1 MIQTGFESR
10 IKVQQII
17 ENQLPGF
24 ILDESPKAAEF
35 LKQYYISQEYQ
46 GGPVDIAENLDQ
58 YLNLDNLVPEVIVGK
73 VGLSTNITSTVGV
86 ITVTSTKGFPP
97 SYGLLKIDDEVITY
111 TGITTNTFTGCV
123 RGFSG
128 ITSYHQ
134 DLNREELVFSETSSA
149 PHSSNSTV
157 INLSSQFLQ
166 EFYKKLKYTL
176 TPGLENSDFVSDLH
190 VGNFIKESKTLYQTK
205 GTDESFRI
213 LFNVLYGETPKVI
226 DLEQFLIKPSS
237 ATFIQREVMIAERI
251 SGDPSLLVGQT
262 IKKSTDE
269 NTSASVSEVEII
281 TRGGKNYYKLMIFV
295 GYDDASPTITGT
307 FNITGSTRLIENA
320 QPNAEIITVDS
331 TIGFAESGTLYFGNN
346 VVSYTSKS
354 INQFFGCT
362 GIGETVAKTGI
373 VRSDETY
380 YGYENGDTTKKVELR
395 LTGVLS
401 NFSST
406 LQLGPIEEN
415 EQIGIKYLGDVVTN
429 PSSNPSD
436 KQIFTNSW
444 IYNTSSRFQISS
456 FNSGAISQVTLSSD
470 IDKSR
475 LKVGDKIDI
484 LERDTEILVANDL
497 SVTEITNKQ
506 VTTSGNFTLNQNKDY
521 DIRRN
526 IKTSSTS
533 TTTPSLEFDSLFADV
548 QNVYFDRESDYAY
561 VASNSLPSYQI
572 TKNTFRY
579 IVSSLSSASE
589 EESQNGLYSIIN
601 FTQKVSFLSGSE
613 IYYHPEN
620 SPISGLSE
628 GIYYVEVLSDKKQI
642 RLYNS
647 KSFIGSESYVQFGS
661 LTSGEH
667 SFILNNQSTNTI
679 SPQKVLRK
687 FPISRNIAD
696 GNPDL
701 TTPGS
706 IGMLI
711 NGVELTSY
719 KSNEKIYYGPLKSVN
734 VLNGGKN
741 YDVINPPVLAISSGI
756 ASIQPIVNGT
766 IERIFVDPQEFNLN
780 TLVSID
786 ITGGNGKGASFQ
798 PIIEIQRREIKF
810 DAKQVGNGGGVD
822 VSSETIT
829 FQSAHNLTDG
839 QIIYYNP
846 DNNIPLGIGT
856 FNSNNTDQGRALKSQ
871 VPYYTK
877 YINNTTIQ
885 LYENLNDFKS
895 GINTVGFTTVGTSGI
910 HKFETEPKKILT
922 DVKILNGG
930 IGYENRKLRV
940 NPTGISTINN
950 TINFENHGFNHG
962 ELITYTYETTPI
974 TTLSL
979 DNQYYVLKVDE
990 NSFRLSDAGIGGTD
1004 ISNYQREKYVKFNN
1018 TGSGYQ
1024 IFNYPEIVTTV
1035 NYTTSGIG
1043 STSILG
1049 TINAYPVVRGQ
1060 IVGAYVYN
1068 NGSDYGSTILN
1079 LHKKPS
1085 ITVKNG
1091 KNAQIIPIVNDGRII
1106 DTSIQY
1112 GGIEYYSTP
1121 NLKVNGTGS
1130 GCILRPVVV
1139 DNKITDV
1146 VIITSGS
1153 GYDSNTTITVE
1164 PSGTGVLLDPQ
1175 VRSLEI
1181 NTNVFYGIE
1190 DSVSGTRKESN
1201 ELLINS
1207 KNNLQYSISGYFQ
1220 NLQNEFNDN
1229 GVNHSPIIGW
1239 AYDGNP
1245 IYGSYGYSNPKQ
1257 ISPIKKL
1264 VSGYTANISNIED
1277 RPSGF
1282 DLGFFVDD
1290 YKFTS
1295 SGDLD
1300 VYNGRFCITPEF
1312 PNGVYAYFA
1321 TSSLDIFGTPVGQFP
1336 YFVGNYYRSKF
1347 IPENTYLNQS
1357 FDFNN
1362 SKLIR
1367 NTFPYNINNEYGG
1380 NDFIIESNE
1389 IINQRTSAE
1398 SVTSGS
1404 VTNLDIVD
1412 GGSDYKVG
1420 DNLKFDETG
1429 TGGGGLI
1436 AQVSKV
1442 RGKDIVDLQT
1452 TVTSYQDAIFTWKG
1466 GNQVQVSIAP
1476 QHSIENLDTVTISGF
1491 STSLSDLN
1499 GSHQVNVVPHTAI
1512 LTKDMPAY
1520 SLAGVVT
1527 DVYVTTI
1534 PDNISIG
1541 SSITIEQETLSV
1553 LNVFNE
1559 LNVIRVVRE
1568 STGLAHT
1575 APIAVNFIPDSFTI
1589 SHKTDYFD
1597 SKVNEKIYF
1606 NPKQSVGVGTTPGIG
1621 ISLTYTVGTKDYQIS
1636 VPTQSIF
1643 IPNHPFQTNQEVTFG
1658 NIGAASS
1665 IIISY
1670 TENGSSYNLPISG
1683 NEQKVYIIKKSK
1695 DYIGIVTQ
1703 VGLTTTS
1710 NGVFFLNNG
1719 SDYYQYSLAA
1729 NHTQVKGNVDKIKA
1743 SVSVSTAHGLY
1754 SGDLVSLNANP
1765 NLSVG
1770 IGTSISVYVKYDTS
1784 RERLLINPIDFTSS
1798 GINTSS
1804 NSITINSHNLNTGD
1818 KVLYSSSGS
1827 VAAGLST
1834 GFYFVYKV
1842 DNNRIKLCDT
1852 YIDSTTVPPTV
1863 VDITSVGAANQKLS
1877 PVNPKLNVIKND
1889 NLVFNLS
1896 DSSLSGFNFKLYFDR
1911 DFTDEFVSTGATTI
1925 FSTSGVGTVGVSTN
1939 ASLTLNYSE
1948 ELPTKLYYSL
1958 EKSGYISTA
1967 DNEVKDYCEINF
1979 IGSEYNGDYIISGV
1993 GTTTFN
1999 IVLDSIPEKL
2009 SYNQSECDTLQY
2021 YTNSSTT
2028 SGAIKSIRIISG
2040 GNQFKKL
2047 PIFTGSDSL
2056 NGEGAYIICKSNSV
2070 GKINQTKILNEGFE
2084 YPSDKTLSPKASIPL
2099 TLTLS
2104 SSNTISNINVLDGG
2118 KNYTQSP
2125 NLIIV
2130 NPSTGEKIDSGFLS
2144 PNFVGNGIVSVN
2156 IVNEPKGLP
2165 SQTVKI
2171 ASINNTNGVGIQSI
2185 TTLTSG
2191 IATCILVTPLS
2202 GFNIEPFAIGD
2213 KIYVEG
2219 IQQYGT
2225 DGDGFNSENYGYEFF
2240 TVTNYS
2246 NAGTS
2251 EPRQLTFSVAGF
2263 TTNAGIAKTVQNSY
2277 GYIVNYNDYPK
2288 FEVVQKLSSFIIGE
2302 YLSVLVFGQYVETDL
2317 RIVQYNETNIKVEGN
2332 YQLLQSNTIRGIQ
2345 SGSIATIDSIVENYG
2360 EFEIS
2365 YSSRQKIGW
2374 SDNVGSLDSDF
2385 QVISDNN
2392 YYQNLSYSLKS
2403 SQTWENIVSPV
2414 NNILHPRGL
2423 KNFADTEITTSVGFG
2438 TTTPVEYTSV
2448 LYDIINENRADTI
2461 NNFDLVLDV
2470 DLPTPNS
2477 SKSIK
2482 FKNKKLTDYIKC
2494 STNRVLQIDD
2504 ISAQFSSSEL
2514 NSDITN
2520 FSNIFDISSLK
2531 KYNRFLIQ
2539 VSNNSNSQVEFK
2551 EIVTINDNQDIFTL
2565 EKGRLSN
2572 TDIEISDIY
2581 GYKDELENY
2590 YLKFNP
2596 SDTYNTDYKI
2606 KVLSNTFNNFETGIG
2621 TYSIGFVN
2629 LINSNSIVDVGSTV
2643 AIVSAPIGNL
2653 QSIFSNVHI
2662 VDNIN
2667 NEMNY
2672 VELFVDHDG
2681 TNTNMSEYYFDSNN
2695 DYSSNFI
2702 GSFGASISNNIVT
2715 LNYTNTSNNQVTL
2728 RSKNVGFGSTSI
2740 GISTYRFKSEG
2751 QPDQNERTVTYNSNY
2766 NKVSAAST
2774 IVSLNKSLFTSL
2786 KSTIRVSIGQT
2797 SSLHQVM
2804 MIHDGMDVYTS
2815 QYPFLSIGSTSG
2827 IGTFGGEY
2835 NGNLVNLKFY
2845 PDSGLSG
2852 TFTISSFNES
2862 FYTDLDVANVP
2873 QDLTYSKITESVSSL
2888 EYISV
2893 NSENKNRLD
2902 FNLKYEQY
2910 PIFEKTFDPTNTSI
2924 LNYNTGEFKI
2934 TNHFFSTGEE
2944 LIYTPSSSFSGL
2956 TAAAVGI
2963 GTTLNS
2969 VGIITNILPTKVF
2982 AIKINN
2988 DIFKLSTR
2996 KDYAQAGI
3004 YVTFT
3009 SVGDGNYHKLEMV
3022 KKNEKSIITINNIIQ
3037 HPITYSLV
3045 TYNLGNGGQIGT
3057 ASSLITLTGISSI
3070 TTNNLLKI
3078 DNEYMKVLNVGFG
3091 TTSSG
3096 PISFAGTFPL
3106 VEVQRGFVGSSATSH
3121 SIGTS
3126 VYIYSGS
3133 FNISGSKIYFTEA
3146 PRGTIF
3152 DNTFD
3157 NLPAP
3162 KSYFT
3167 GRVFLKNDYSSNQV
3181 YDDISTK
3188 FTGIGQT
3195 YTLTSQGINTVGL
3208 TSTGG
3213 NGIVLING
3221 IFQTPSTQ
3229 NNKNN
3234 NYLIQENANLGI
3246 SSIVFSGITSTDG
3259 SVVVSNYD
3267 INRNQLPRGGMIV
3280 SLGSTPG
3287 LGFAPLVGA
3296 SVTATV
3302 SSGSIISV
3310 GIGTIGNFGSGYR
3323 NPVSIAV
3330 TDSSHTGTPA
3340 TITATVG
3347 AGGTLAFNIV
3357 GGGTGYVNPIINISS
3372 PSYENLPVTGVS
3384 RLGIGSTT
3392 DTGIG
3397 LLLNVEVGASSTVG
3411 VGSTLFEVTSFK
3423 ITRPGYG
3430 FKKGD
3435 VIKPVGLVTARGL
3448 TSPINDFTLTV
3459 LDTFTDSFS
3468 AWQFGELDYI
3478 DSIATLQDGKRRR
3491 FPLYYN
3497 SQLLSFEKDSSNSD
3511 SQLIDFDSL
3520 LVIFINGIL
3529 QEPKYA
3535 YEFTGGTSFTFNVP
3549 PKIEDEVSIFF
3560 YRGSSSDSAT
3570 VYVTESIKPGDDLQ
3584 VSSNNNILGITT
3596 TQNNRVITNIKTS
3609 DTIDTNTYN
3618 SQGIDIVNYKPTS
3631 WTKQKVD
3638 RFIDGRI
3645 ISKSRDSV
3653 EPQIYPTAKIIKDFS
3668 TTDTNLFVDNAQFF
3682 NYENEVSVDFNAFIV
3697 SGAPDPVSAAVT
3709 AIVSAAGT
3717 IQSLSISNGGSGY
3730 SGSSVTVKIAAPLT
3744 VGVSTSLPM
3753 GVGIGIGTVA
3763 SATIAV
3769 SNGSLT
3775 TPITITNPG
3784 LGYSIGMEPQVIAPL
3799 PDPIYENISNVSS
3812 VQGFSGS
3819 IVGIAT
3825 TVGIGTALAI
3835 KFTLDS
3841 TLAPFTGLS
3850 VGNPIYIFNTKVG
3863 NGVTSIYT
3871 QNAAIVGVGTTF
3883 LDNIYNITAVNTSTG
3898 IITCNIQSNSSVVGI
3913 ATTGS
3918 TVGQFSWG
3926 RLSGFTRS
3934 SSPISIAVS
3943 SYKTDIGLSTF
3954 PTIQRRGFGFN
3965 NSGALEK
3972 NL

>member
-1 MIQTGFESR
+1 MAQTGFESR

-58 YLNLDNLVPEVIVGK
+58 YLNLDNLIPEVIVGN
-73 VGLSTNITSTVGV
+73 VSLTTNITSTVGI
-86 ITVTSTKGFPP
+86 ITVTSTKGFPS

-134 DLNREELVFSETSSA
+134 DLNSEELVFSETSSSS
-149 PHSSNSTV
+149 HSSNSKV

-176 TPGLENSDFVSDLH
+176 TPDLENKNFVSDLH

-205 GTDESFRI
+205 GTNESFRI
-213 LFNVLYGETPKVI
+213 LFNILYGETPKVV

-237 ATFIQREVMIAERI
+237 AQYIRREVMVAERI
-251 SGDPSLLVGQT
+251 SGNPSLLVGQT

-269 NTSASVSEVEII
+269 TTSASVSEVEII

-307 FNITGSTRLIENA
+307 FNITGSTKLIEDV

-331 TIGFAESGTLYFGNN
+331 TIGFAESGTIYFGNN

-362 GIGETVAKTGI
+362 GIEETVAKTAT

-380 YGYENGDTTKKVELR
+380 YGYANGDTAKKVELR

-406 LQLGPIEEN
+406 SQLGPIEEN
-415 EQIGIKYLGDVVTN
+415 EQIGIKHLGDVVTN

-444 IYNTSSRFQISS
+444 IYNTSSRFQISN
-456 FNSGAISQVTLSSD
+456 FNVGTISQVTLSGD
-470 IDKSR
+470 IDKSG

-484 LERDTEILVANDL
+484 LERDTEILVVNEL

-506 VTTSGNFTLNQNKDY
+506 ITTSGNFTLNQNKDY

-533 TTTPSLEFDSLFADV
+533 ATAPSLEFDSLFADV
-548 QNVYFDRESDYAY
+548 QNVYFDRANDYAY
-561 VASNSLPSYQI
+561 VASNSLPSYQV
-572 TKNTFRY
+572 TKNIFRY

-589 EESQNGLYSIIN
+589 EESQNGLYSIVN
-601 FTQKVSFLSGSE
+601 FIEKVSFLSGSQ
-613 IYYHPEN
+613 IYYRPEN

-628 GIYYVEVLSDKKQI
+628 GTYYVKVLDDKKQI
-642 RLYNS
+642 KLYKS
-647 KSFIGSESYVQFGS
+647 KSFIGSESYVQFGP

-667 SFILNNQSTNTI
+667 SFILNNQSSNTI

-687 FPISRNIAD
+687 FPITRNIAD

-734 VLNGGKN
+734 VLNGGKS
-741 YDVINPPVLAISSGI
+741 YDVINPPVLSVSSGI

-766 IERIFVDPQEFNLN
+766 IERIFIDPQEFNLD

-798 PIIEIQRREIKF
+798 PIIEIQRRDIKF
-810 DAKQVGNGGGVD
+810 DAKQVSNGGGVD
-822 VSSETIT
+822 ISSETIT
-829 FQSAHNLTDG
+829 FQSAHNLTNG

-871 VPYYTK
+871 TPYYTK
-877 YINNTTIQ
+877 YINDTTIQ
-885 LYENLNDFKS
+885 LYEKLNDFKS

-940 NPTGISTINN
+940 NPTGISTINS

-974 TTLSL
+974 TTLSS
-979 DNQYYVLKVDE
+979 DKQYYVLKVNE

-1004 ISNYQREKYVKFNN
+1004 RSNYQREKYVKFNN

-1043 STSILG
+1043 STSISG
-1049 TINAYPVVRGQ
+1049 TINAHPIVRGQ
-1060 IVGAYVYN
+1060 IVGTYVYN
-1068 NGSDYGSTILN
+1068 NGTDYGSTILN
-1079 LHKKPS
+1079 LHKKPT

-1091 KNAQIIPIVNDGRII
+1091 KNAQIIPIVNEGRII
-1106 DTSIQY
+1106 DVSIQY

-1121 NLKVNGTGS
+1121 NLKVNGSGS

-1146 VIITSGS
+1146 VITTSGS

-1164 PSGTGVLLDPQ
+1164 PSGTGVLFDPQ

-1190 DSVSGTRKESN
+1190 DNVSGTRKESN

-1220 NLQNEFNDN
+1220 NLQNQFNDN

-1336 YFVGNYYRSKF
+1336 YFIGNYYRSKF
-1347 IPENTYLNQS
+1347 ISENTYLNQS

-1362 SKLIR
+1362 SKLVR
-1367 NTFPYNINNEYGG
+1367 NTFPYNVNNEYGG

-1389 IINQRTSAE
+1389 IINQKTSAE

-1404 VTNLDIVD
+1404 VTNLDIIE

-1420 DNLKFDETG
+1420 DNLNFDETG

-1442 RGKDIVDLQT
+1442 SGKDIVDLQT
-1452 TVTSYQDAIFTWKG
+1452 TVTTYQDAIFTWKDG
-1466 GNQVQVSIAP
+1466 SQVQVSIPP

-1491 STSLSDLN
+1491 STSLSNLN
-1499 GSHQVNVVPHTAI
+1499 NSHQVNVVPYGSI
-1512 LTKDMPAY
+1512 LIKNMPAY

-1527 DVYVTTI
+1527 DVYVSAI
-1534 PDNISIG
+1534 PDNISTG

-1589 SHKTDYFD
+1589 NHKTDYFD

-1606 NPKQSVGVGTTPGIG
+1606 NPKQSVGVGTTSGIG
-1621 ISLTYTVGTKDYQIS
+1621 ISLTYTVGTKNYQIS

-1665 IIISY
+1665 IIVSY
-1670 TENGSSYNLPISG
+1670 TENGSAYNLPISG

-1719 SDYYQYSLAA
+1719 SDYYQYSLTA
-1729 NHTQVKGNVDKIKA
+1729 NHAQVKGNVDRIKA

-1754 SGDLVSLNANP
+1754 SGDLISLNTHP

-1770 IGTSISVYVKYDTS
+1770 IGTSISVYVKYDSS

-1804 NSITINSHNLNTGD
+1804 NSITINSHNLSTGD

-1827 VAAGLST
+1827 VASGLST
-1834 GFYFVYKV
+1834 GFYFVYRV
-1842 DNNRIKLCDT
+1842 DGNRIKLCDT
-1852 YIDSTTVPPTV
+1852 YIDSITVPPTV

-1877 PVNPKLNVIKND
+1877 PVNPKLNVIKNN

-1948 ELPTKLYYSL
+1948 GLPTKLYYSL

-1967 DNEVKDYCEINF
+1967 DNEVKDYSEINF

-1999 IVLDSIPEKL
+1999 IVLDAIPEKL
-2009 SYNQSECDTLQY
+2009 SYNQSECDTLEY
-2021 YTNSSTT
+2021 YTNSTTT
-2028 SGAIKSIRIISG
+2028 SGAIKNIRIISG
-2040 GNQFKKL
+2040 GNEFKKL
-2047 PIFTGSDSL
+2047 PTFTGSDSIT
-2056 NGEGAYIICKSNSV
+2056 GEGAYIVSKSDSV

-2130 NPSTGEKIDSGFLS
+2130 NPNTGEKIDSGSLS
-2144 PNFVGNGIVSVN
+2144 PNFVGNAIVYVD
-2156 IVNEPKGLP
+2156 IINEPKGLP

-2171 ASINNTNGVGIQSI
+2171 RSINNTNGVGIQSI
-2185 TTLTSG
+2185 TTLASG

-2202 GFNIEPFAIGD
+2202 GFNIEPFAVGD

-2225 DGDGFNSENYGYEFF
+2225 DGYGFNSENYGYEFF
-2240 TVTNYS
+2240 TVTNYT
-2246 NAGTS
+2246 NTGTF

-2263 TTNAGIAKTVQNSY
+2263 TTNAGIAKTIQNSY
-2277 GYIVNYNDYPK
+2277 GYIINYNNYPK
-2288 FEVVQKLSSFIIGE
+2288 FEVIQKLSSFIIGE
-2302 YLSVLVFGQYVETDL
+2302 YLSVLISGQFIKTDL
-2317 RIVQYNETNIKVEGN
+2317 RVVQYNKTNIKVEGN
-2332 YQLLQSNTIRGIQ
+2332 YQLLQYNTIRGIQ
-2345 SGSIATIDSIVENYG
+2345 SGSIATIDTIVENYG

-2374 SDNVGSLDSDF
+2374 SDNIGSLDSDF

-2403 SQTWENIVSPV
+2403 SQTWENIVSDV

-2423 KNFADTEITTSVGFG
+2423 KNFADTEITSNVGFG
-2438 TTTPVEYTSV
+2438 TTESVEYTSV
-2448 LYDIINENRADTI
+2448 LYDIINENRVDTI

-2470 DLPTPNS
+2470 DLPTPDS

-2482 FKNKKLTDYIKC
+2482 FKNKKLADYVKC
-2494 STNRVLQIDD
+2494 STNRSLQIDD
-2504 ISAQFSSSEL
+2504 IGALFSNSEL
-2514 NSDITN
+2514 SSTTI
-2520 FSNIFDISSLK
+2520 FSNIFSISSPK

-2539 VSNNSNSQVEFK
+2539 ISNISNTQVEFK
-2551 EIVTINDNQDIFTL
+2551 EIVTINDNKDIFTL

-2572 TDIEISDIY
+2572 ADIEISDIY
-2581 GYKDELENY
+2581 GYIDEFENY

-2606 KVLSNTFNNFETGIG
+2606 KVLSNTFNNYETGIG
-2621 TYSIGFVN
+2621 TYAIGFVN
-2629 LINSNSIVDVGSTV
+2629 LINSNSIVGVGSTV

-2681 TNTNMSEYYFDSNN
+2681 TDTNLTEYYFDSNDQYN
-2695 DYSSNFI
+2695 SNFI
-2702 GSFGASISNNIVT
+2702 GSFGASISPNNIVSLT
-2715 LNYTNTSNNQVTL
+2715 YTNTSNNPVTL

-2740 GISTYRFKSEG
+2740 GISTYRFKSSG
-2751 QPDQNERTVTYNSNY
+2751 QPDGNEQTVNYNSNY
-2766 NKVSAAST
+2766 NIVSTAST
-2774 IVSLNKSLFTSL
+2774 IVSLNKFNFSSV
-2786 KSTIRVSIGQT
+2786 KSTIKVSIGKT
-2797 SSLHQVM
+2797 SALHQVM
-2804 MIHDGMDVYTS
+2804 MIHDGTDVYTS

-2835 NGNLVNLKFY
+2835 NGNLINLKFY

-2852 TFTISSFNES
+2852 TFTILSFNES
-2862 FYTDLDVANVP
+2862 FYTDLDVVNIP
-2873 QDLTYSKITESVSSL
+2873 QDLTYSNIIESVSSF
-2888 EYISV
+2888 EYISL
-2893 NSENKNRLD
+2893 NSENRNRLD
-2902 FNLKYEQY
+2902 FNLKYNQY
-2910 PIFEKTFDPTNTSI
+2910 PIFEKTFDPTNTDVLDYS
-2924 LNYNTGEFKI
+2924 TGEFNI
-2934 TNHFFSTGEE
+2934 PNHFFSTGEE
-2944 LIYTPSSSFSGL
+2944 LIYTPSSSFTGL
-2956 TAAAVGI
+2956 GATSVGI
-2963 GTTLNS
+2963 GSTLNS
-2969 VGIITNILPTKVF
+2969 SGIVTDRLPSKVF

-2988 DIFKLSTR
+2988 DRFKLSTR
-2996 KDYAQAGI
+2996 KNYAQAGI

-3045 TYNLGNGGQIGT
+3045 THNLANDGQIGS

-3106 VEVQRGFVGSSATSH
+3106 VEVKRGFVGSSATSH
-3121 SIGTS
+3121 NIGTS

-3146 PRGTIF
+3146 PKGKLF
-3152 DNTFD
+3152 DDTFD

-3181 YDDISTK
+3181 YDDISSK

-3213 NGIVLING
+3213 NGIVVING
-3221 IFQTPSTQ
+3221 IFQTPTTQ

-3234 NYLIQENANLGI
+3234 NYTIQENTNLGI

-3296 SVTATV
+3296 SVTARV

-3310 GIGTIGNFGSGYR
+3310 GIGTSGNFGSGYR
-3323 NPVSIAV
+3323 NPVSVAV
-3330 TDSSHTGTPA
+3330 TDSNHTGTA
-3340 TITATVG
+3340 AIITATVG

-3357 GGGTGYVNPIINISS
+3357 GGGTGYVNPTINISS
-3372 PSYENLPVTGVS
+3372 PSYENLSVTGVS
-3384 RLGIGSTT
+3384 RLAIGSTT

-3411 VGSTLFEVTSFK
+3411 VGSTLFEVSSFK

-3448 TSPINDFTLTV
+3448 SSPLNDFTLTV
-3459 LDTFTDSFS
+3459 LDVFVDSFS

-3497 SQLLSFEKDSSNSD
+3497 SSLLSFEKDSTNSD

-3535 YEFTGGTSFTFNVP
+3535 YEFSGGTSFTFNVP
-3549 PKIEDEVSIFF
+3549 PKVEDKVSIFF
-3560 YRGSSSDSAT
+3560 YKGSSSDSSIIDVNET
-3570 VYVTESIKPGDDLQ
+3570 IKPGDDLQ
-3584 VSSNNNILGITT
+3584 IFSNNNILGITT
-3596 TQNNRVITNIKTS
+3596 TQNNRALINIKTS
-3609 DTIDTNTYN
+3609 DTIDTNIYN
-3618 SQGIDIVNYKPTS
+3618 SQGIDITNYKPIS
-3631 WTKQKVD
+3631 WSKQKID
-3638 RFIDGRI
+3638 RSIDGTI
-3645 ISKSRDSV
+3645 ISKSRDSI

-3682 NYENEVSVDFNAFIV
+3682 NYENEASIDFNAFIV
-3697 SGAPDPVSAAVT
+3697 SGLPDPVSASVT

-3717 IQSLSISNGGSGY
+3717 IQSLSITNAGSGY
-3730 SGSSVTVKIAAPLT
+3730 GGNSINVKFASPLT

-3763 SATIAV
+3763 SATITV

-3784 LGYSIGMEPQVIAPL
+3784 LGYSIGMEPQVIVPL
-3799 PDPIYENISNVSS
+3799 PDPIYENISNVSNI
-3812 VQGFSGS
+3812 QGFSGS

-3825 TVGIGTALAI
+3825 AVGIGTALAI
-3835 KFTLDS
+3835 KFTLDPS
-3841 TLAPFTGLS
+3841 LSPFTGLS

-3863 NGVTSIYT
+3863 NGATSIYT

-3883 LDNIYNITAVNTSTG
+3883 LDNIYNISAFNSSVG
-3898 IITCNIQSNSSVVGI
+3898 IITCNVQSTSSLVGI

-3918 TVGQFSWG
+3918 SVGQFSWG

-3943 SYKTDIGLSTF
+3943 SYRTDIGLSTF
-3954 PTIQRRGFGFN
+3954 PTIQRRGYGFN

-3972 NL
+3972 KL